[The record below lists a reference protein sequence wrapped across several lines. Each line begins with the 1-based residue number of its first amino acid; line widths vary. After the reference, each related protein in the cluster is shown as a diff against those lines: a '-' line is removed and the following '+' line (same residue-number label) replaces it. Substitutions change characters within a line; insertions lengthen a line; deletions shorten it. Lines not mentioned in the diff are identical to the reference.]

1 MKKKLISKCKRG
13 EKVRDLNSQL
23 LVKQSGPRGVV
34 DTYDDGVVQL
44 NLPTIDVRPEGV
56 KLTDQDKYRQS
67 YENLIYTLR
76 SNGYNNFSA
85 KHNVGI
91 QDN

>member
-1 MKKKLISKCKRG
+1 MKKKLISKCKHG

-23 LVKQSGPRGVV
+23 LVQQSGPRGVV

-56 KLTDQDKYRQS
+56 ELTD
-67 YENLIYTLR
+67 
-76 SNGYNNFSA
+76 
-85 KHNVGI
+85 
-91 QDN
+91 